1 MLCSVLFRK
10 DIDTISLFLWLDA
23 HNAFV
28 ENEECTEDGNRHKLN
43 TLFVL
48 HNLQTVQGY
57 MISVKD
63 FF

>member
-10 DIDTISLFLWLDA
+10 EIDTISLFLWLDA
-23 HNAFV
+23 RNAFV
-28 ENEECTEDGNRHKLN
+28 ENEECTEDGTRHKLN

-57 MISVKD
+57 MISVKV
-63 FF
+63 F